1 MGRRT
6 MGYMRSIGA
15 RKVILV
21 SDPILMEERTVG
33 LYFKRGH
40 TRINI
45 ST

>member
-1 MGRRT
+1 
-6 MGYMRSIGA
+6 MRIIGA
-15 RKVILV
+15 RKVMLV
-21 SDPILMEERTVG
+21 PDPIMLEERTVF